1 MVVHCRVSMT
11 NNQKRKATSTIS
23 SAGPS
28 NKANSSHCASSSKHL
43 DEKFD
48 ADASS
53 SDSDVSVIL
62 GTNWLC
68 IFVTTSENF
77 KWNSMY

>member
-11 NNQKRKATSTIS
+11 KNQKRKATSTIS

-28 NKANSSHCASSSKHL
+28 KANSSHCASSSKHL